1 MRVGHGSLS
10 EYREAD
16 EAIRAD
22 FSDGRVRMSFED
34 NFLAVSVDAPDAKAA
49 YDAARTFAELF
60 GQALSVQFGMRFG
73 AEFLFLEDD
82 QGLPQRVPKSYH
94 VPFGATWYNLALTRD
109 RLGIAFRWAIAADDR
124 SRKAM
129 LYFDH
134 ACLLADFAWTLPL
147 TGPHATF
154 SYALAFLQLFKALV
168 AIVGEPGVDRD
179 YQRRAVDLGLSTDF
193 WSSRVKPLYLIRNDE
208 DVAHYSLQPPEPGA
222 FLSHFRDAAGVFKEA
237 LSAYFKW
244 RNEKAS

>member
-49 YDAARTFAELF
+49 YDAARAFAELF
-60 GQALSVQFGMRFG
+60 AHALSVQFGMRFG
-73 AEFLFLEDD
+73 AEFLFVEDD
-82 QGLPQRVPKSYH
+82 QGVPRRVPTSYQ
-94 VPFGATWYNLALTRD
+94 VPFGVTWYNLAETRD
-109 RLGIAFRWAIAADDR
+109 RLGTAFHWAIAADDR

-134 ACLLADFAWTLPL
+134 ACLLAEFAWTLPI

-154 SYALAFLQLFKALV
+154 SYALAFLQLFKALA

-179 YQRRAVDLGLSTDF
+179 YQRRVAELDLPADF

-222 FLSHFRDAAGVFKEA
+222 FLNRFRDAAGVFKEA

-244 RNEKAS
+244 LSEKAS

>member
-10 EYREAD
+10 EYRRSE
-16 EAIRAD
+16 EAIRAQ
-22 FSDGRVRMSFED
+22 FSDRAVRASFED
-34 NFLAVSVDAPDAKAA
+34 NFMAVEIDVPDAKAA
-49 YDAARTFAELF
+49 YGAAQAFAELF
-60 GQALSVQFGMRFG
+60 AQGLAVQFGIRVR

-82 QGLPQRVPKSYH
+82 RGVPQRVPKSYQI
-94 VPFGATWYNLALTRD
+94 PFGATWYNLAETRE
-109 RLGIAFRWAIAADDR
+109 RLGTAFRWAIAADDR

-147 TGPHATF
+147 TKPHAAF
-154 SYALAFLQLFKALV
+154 SYALAFLQLFKALA

-179 YQRRAVDLGLSTDF
+179 YQRRAADLGLPTDF

-208 DVAHYSLQPPEPGA
+208 DVAHYSLQQPEPGA
-222 FLSHFRDAAGVFKEA
+222 FPSRFRDAAGVFKEA
-237 LSAYFKW
+237 LSAYFKR
-244 RNEKAS
+244 RNERAS